1 LAQIGL
7 VRIVGEQAVAAGV
20 RRIEFVAGWQAY
32 KGFRQAENL
41 LKQVMGQLKV
51 PQGELLDR
59 IEKLQAELKQSEKD
73 LQAFKQK
80 SAIAVQLPILKSLLL
95 EAQSGQAV
103 PLVKL
108 FIADTEADTL
118 KTLGEAF
125 INQANQPMALILGSN
140 VEGKAVI
147 LVWVDEALVKQGVK
161 AGDIVKTLAAAC
173 EGGGG
178 GKPSFA
184 QAGGKAGHLL
194 ADALAGF
201 KLPK

>member
-1 LAQIGL
+1 
-7 VRIVGEQAVAAGV
+7 
-20 RRIEFVAGWQAY
+20 VAGWQAY

-51 PQGELLDR
+51 PQGDLLDR
-59 IEKLQAELKQSEKD
+59 VEKLQADLKQSEKD

-80 SAIAVQLPILKSLLL
+80 SAIAAQLPVLKTLL
-95 EAQSGQAV
+95 EAQAGQAV

-125 INQANQPMALILGSN
+125 INQANQPMVLILGSN
-140 VEGKAVI
+140 VEGKAVM

-178 GKPSFA
+178 GKPTFA
-184 QAGGKAGHLL
+184 QAGGKAGYLL

-201 KLPK
+201 QLSQ